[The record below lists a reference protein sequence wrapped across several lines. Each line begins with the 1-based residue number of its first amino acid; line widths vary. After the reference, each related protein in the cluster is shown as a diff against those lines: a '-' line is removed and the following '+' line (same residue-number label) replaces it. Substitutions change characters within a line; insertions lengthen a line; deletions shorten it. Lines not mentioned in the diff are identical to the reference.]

1 MAGWKSKGLCTLK
14 LPREAHFEVI
24 FARGFSELEQGFS
37 SISSRFQGKNFTNLV
52 LSYRFELWDC
62 FARILGSFG
71 THLGTV
77 LLFLREKTI
86 EHCSSKF
93 LGISWFF
100 VFVFLG

>member
-1 MAGWKSKGLCTLK
+1 MAIGSRRGYVPLK

-24 FARGFSELEQGFS
+24 FASGFSELEQGFS
-37 SISSRFQGKNFTNLV
+37 SISSHFQGKNFANLV
-52 LSYRFELWDC
+52 LSYRFELLDC

-86 EHCSSKF
+86 EHCSSGFSGHF
-93 LGISWFF
+93 LVFMFF
-100 VFVFLG
+100 FLV